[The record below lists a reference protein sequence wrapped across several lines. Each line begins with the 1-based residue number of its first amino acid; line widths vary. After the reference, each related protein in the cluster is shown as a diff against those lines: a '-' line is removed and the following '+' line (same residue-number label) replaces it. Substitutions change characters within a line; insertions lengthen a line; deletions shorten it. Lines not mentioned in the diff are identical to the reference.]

1 MENKLVV
8 DKWEGGGYGMDWE
21 FRVSRCKLLQLEW
34 INNEILLYGI
44 GNSIQSLVI
53 DMIEDNMRKRIYIY
67 IYMHDWVTLLYSRNW
82 HNDVNQ

>member
-8 DKWEGGGYGMDWE
+8 DKWEVGGYGMNWE

-67 IYMHDWVTLLYSRNW
+67 IYICMTGSLCCTAEIGTMM
-82 HNDVNQ
+82 